1 MNFEEKESEVENELK
16 KLGYWNDLYEKN
28 NYFVDFT
35 EALEKINNKAYAIKG
50 THLSPE
56 GYRIVSKKLLKK
68 VNTLQ
73 QK

>member
-1 MNFEEKESEVENELK
+1 EPNPLKHEYKESIEN
-16 KLGYWNDLYEKN
+16 YLYEKN